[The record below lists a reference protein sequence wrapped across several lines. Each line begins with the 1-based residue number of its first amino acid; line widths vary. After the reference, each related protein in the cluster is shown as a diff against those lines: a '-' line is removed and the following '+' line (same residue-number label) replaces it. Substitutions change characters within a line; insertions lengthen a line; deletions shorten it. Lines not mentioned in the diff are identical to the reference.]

1 MNTTNSNASQ
11 RTKGTLFPKRSHFL
25 PSGRSP
31 ARLQRV
37 IHAASMGRGFTKCPL
52 LASKCPWLRF
62 PTTGLP
68 HRSSDCW
75 KPWRPSDYAEL
86 ACALIMWRSGLRI
99 SETVALEWRDVD
111 VEGGTLLVRRVKGRT
126 GRTVP
131 LHPHLASLFANWPIS
146 YGPRDT
152 IVGLTR
158 KTALRHL
165 RAGIEHAGLDEE
177 SPGTGRQKAGAHSL
191 RHSAARHWLTTA
203 AVPLNVVSSW
213 LGHANPEVTLRIYLP
228 IVVSTHTMADVP

>member
-1 MNTTNSNASQ
+1 M
-11 RTKGTLFPKRSHFL
+11 GTFGVKVLMAHIPHYWTPPQVERL
-25 PSGRSP
+25 LDALAALGLRR
-31 ARLQRV
+31 ARV
-37 IHAASMGRGFTKCPL
+37 AT
-52 LASKCPWLRF
+52 
-62 PTTGLP
+62 
-68 HRSSDCW
+68 
-75 KPWRPSDYAEL
+75 
-86 ACALIMWRSGLRI
+86 LIMWRSGLRI

-111 VEGGTLLVRRVKGRT
+111 VEGGTLLVRCGKGGKGRT
-126 GRTVP
+126 LP
-131 LHPHLASLFANWPIS
+131 LHGDLATLFANWPTP

-165 RAGIEHAGLDEE
+165 RAGIEQAGLDEE

-203 AVPLNVVSSW
+203 AVPLNVVSAW

-228 IVVSTHTMADVP
+228 IVGSTHTMADVP